1 MFEINGLRCRYPRH
15 RLVKS
20 ADKSFHELHFYTLKK
35 KNKKKTGITSMS
47 IKSVLKKINGIDN
60 KKKEKRKKG
69 VMKSNMVEP
78 SGENSPSPF
87 EKCKYKILLVS
98 MARVSDLLLYSL
110 KREHQSLSEASFHY
124 LNFTHCT
131 KQNLRHY
138 RQASSKLSIQQQKK
152 IHLSTGTHNNLP
164 FLHDTVC
171 FTF

>member
-1 MFEINGLRCRYPRH
+1 
-15 RLVKS
+15 
-20 ADKSFHELHFYTLKK
+20 
-35 KNKKKTGITSMS
+35 
-47 IKSVLKKINGIDN
+47 
-60 KKKEKRKKG
+60 
-69 VMKSNMVEP
+69 MVEP

-152 IHLSTGTHNNLP
+152 KNIYLQEHTTTCHFSMILCALHFETLQLTNSFSFLQHCKGGHLVQLLTAT
-164 FLHDTVC
+164 DYQ
-171 FTF
+171 